1 MTKKKINLGM
11 VGFGSWGKR
20 VFNRI
25 KKNKNIK
32 ILFIE
37 TKNNDYSNIYH
48 KVDWIYIAT
57 PTLNHFEQVK
67 KFLLLKLNILC
78 EKPLSFKKQELIYL
92 YGLAKKN
99 KKNLFINHIEFFK
112 IKKKKNSV

>member
-78 EKPLSFKKQELIYL
+78 EKPLSFKK
-92 YGLAKKN
+92 
-99 KKNLFINHIEFFK
+99 NLFINHIEFFK